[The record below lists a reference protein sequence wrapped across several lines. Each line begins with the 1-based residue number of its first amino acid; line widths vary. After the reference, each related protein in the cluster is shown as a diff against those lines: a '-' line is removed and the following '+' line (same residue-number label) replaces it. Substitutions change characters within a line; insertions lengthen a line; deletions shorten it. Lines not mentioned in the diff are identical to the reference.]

1 MFIGDSEF
9 ILTTADRYADLNNEW
24 HLTIRVGAYAS
35 DCACS
40 SRLFRSSHNQDY

>member
-9 ILTTADRYADLNNEW
+9 ILTADRYADLNNEW
-24 HLTIRVGAYAS
+24 HLTIRVDAYAS
-35 DCACS
+35 DCS